1 MTCDTPVGS
10 GPLSVVTDQ
19 ASKSSRRCPA
29 LLVSAPA
36 SGQGKTTVVAALA
49 RHHSRL
55 GRRVRVLK
63 TGPDFLDPMVHQRA
77 CGSPVYPLD
86 LWMVGDALCQQV
98 LHEAAGDA
106 DLILVEGVM
115 GLYDG
120 TPSSADLALRFGL
133 PVAAVIDA
141 GAMAQTFGA
150 LALGLARYTPG
161 LTFAGV
167 FANRVAS
174 DRHRDMLR
182 DSLPAELPWLGNLPK
197 QAGLALPSRHLG
209 LHQADAI
216 ADLDERLD
224 RAADLIATTPLAA
237 LPAPI
242 TFQAPPLEPLPR
254 LLQGLTIAVA
264 RDAAF
269 SFVYQA
275 NLEVLEAMG
284 AELCFFSP
292 LNDSA
297 LPAADSLYLPGGY
310 PELHLDRLADN
321 TAMLTAIST
330 HHRAGKAIVAESG
343 GMLYLLE
350 SLTTADGHCRQ
361 LAGLIPAS
369 ASMGNRL
376 GGLGLQGVHFP
387 QGLLRGH
394 TFHYSTFDAAP
405 NFTLSATRHPGGQPG
420 EGVVCDGALTA
431 SYIHWYLSSNPQVAA
446 HLFLGK
452 AFLEQMP

>member
-1 MTCDTPVGS
+1 MTRTQAPASILASDVGRQTS
-10 GPLSVVTDQ
+10 DPKD
-19 ASKSSRRCPA
+19 CPT
-29 LLVSAPA
+29 LLISAPA

-63 TGPDFLDPMVHQRA
+63 TGPDFLDPMIHQRA

-98 LHEAAGDA
+98 LHEAAGGA

-115 GLYDG
+115 GLHDG

-150 LALGLARYTPG
+150 LALGLARYTPD
-161 LTFAGV
+161 LTFAGA

-182 DSLPAELPWLGNLPK
+182 DSLPADLPWLGNLPK
-197 QAGLALPSRHLG
+197 QADIALPSRHLG

-224 RAADLIATTPLAA
+224 RAADLIAGTPLAA
-237 LPAPI
+237 LPAPV
-242 TFQAPPLEPLPR
+242 TFQAPPLEPPPR

-275 NLEVLEAMG
+275 NLELLEAMG
-284 AELCFFSP
+284 AELRFFSP
-292 LNDSA
+292 LADSD

-321 TAMLTAIST
+321 AAMLTAVAR
-330 HHRAGKAIVAESG
+330 HHRAGKPIVAECG

-350 SLTTADGHCRQ
+350 SLASADGHRRR
-361 LAGLIPAS
+361 LAGLIPAR
-369 ASMGNRL
+369 ATMGTRL
-376 GGLGLQGVHFP
+376 GGLGLQGAHFD

-394 TFHYSTFDAAP
+394 TFHYSTFEEGADFAL
-405 NFTLSATRHPGGQPG
+405 TATRHPGGQPG
-420 EGVVCDGALTA
+420 EGVIRDGALTA
-431 SYIHWYLSSNPQVAA
+431 SYIHWYLPSNPRVAA

-452 AFLEQMP
+452 AFLGRTP